1 MLSESQY
8 QADSLSTV
16 LHLGPQDEVR
26 EHDCFSDFLLMCVL
40 SKLKVLSESLCLAG
54 NLVTVLHLGPQDEV
68 HERDRFSDFLLTC
81 LKEVLPRFK
90 HLKVVLMSAALN
102 IQLFTSYFN
111 GCPVISGRSNIAAV
125 LSCFFW

>member
-1 MLSESQY
+1 M
-8 QADSLSTV
+8 
-16 LHLGPQDEVR
+16 R
-26 EHDCFSDFLLMCVL
+26 FL
-40 SKLKVLSESLCLAG
+40 SKLKVLSESPCLAG
-54 NLVTVLHLGPQDEV
+54 SLVTVLHLGPQDEV

-111 GCPVISGRSNIAAV
+111 GCPVISGR
-125 LSCFFW
+125 